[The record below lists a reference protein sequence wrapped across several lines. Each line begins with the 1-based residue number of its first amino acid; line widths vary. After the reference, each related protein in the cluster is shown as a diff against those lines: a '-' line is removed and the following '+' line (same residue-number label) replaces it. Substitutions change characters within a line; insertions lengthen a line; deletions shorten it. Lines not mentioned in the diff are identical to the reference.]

1 MLEHIYKLPQ
11 ELGEGN
17 HLCLYHIPPGKGKEE
32 TLTLNIIFA
41 LMRKEL
47 DALVTHHKLSLSL
60 QNRSKMAKEECLQE
74 QREGYALGSVGI
86 AVVTYSGDFSFNT
99 TFYSPPYNP

>member
-32 TLTLNIIFA
+32 THPQHNIFP
-41 LMRKEL
+41 
-47 DALVTHHKLSLSL
+47 D
-60 QNRSKMAKEECLQE
+60 EE
-74 QREGYALGSVGI
+74 GA
-86 AVVTYSGDFSFNT
+86 
-99 TFYSPPYNP
+99 

>member
-47 DALVTHHKLSLSL
+47 DALMTHHKLSLYL
-60 QNRSKMAKEECLQE
+60 QNRSKMAKEE
-74 QREGYALGSVGI
+74 
-86 AVVTYSGDFSFNT
+86 
-99 TFYSPPYNP
+99 